1 MQVATT
7 RNALVN
13 LETSLPSSE
22 SEGLQLTANSA
33 PRRSMETLALGMP
46 WDPERPRVL
55 VAACSDGRLQ
65 EATDA
70 FLARAFDIRQ
80 YDRLYVPGGG
90 GGLASS
96 GAEFLRAREL
106 RRECQFLVEAHGVEH
121 LILLFHGPATNG
133 PEEAVCADYRRKHP
147 WFRPDQVR
155 AQQEADVRDLL
166 GRRDEFAGSAALS
179 AYRIEVTASGELAVA
194 TLHTDTPSR
203 QRPAHR

>member
-1 MQVATT
+1 
-7 RNALVN
+7 
-13 LETSLPSSE
+13 
-22 SEGLQLTANSA
+22 
-33 PRRSMETLALGMP
+33 METLALGMP

-65 EATDA
+65 EATDT

-166 GRRDEFAGSAALS
+166 GRRDEFAGSASLS